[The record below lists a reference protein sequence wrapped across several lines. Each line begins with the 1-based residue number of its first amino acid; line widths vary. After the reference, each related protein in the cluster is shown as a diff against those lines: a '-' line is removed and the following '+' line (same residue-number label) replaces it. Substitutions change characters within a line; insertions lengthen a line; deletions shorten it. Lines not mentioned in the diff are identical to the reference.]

1 MNKYG
6 MSRSKITTTLAQV
19 DEARSNADKNA
30 RVPVEEHVQNHLS
43 QAGDLPG
50 TSQKNSFVSLTKV
63 DKLGINPGSSDN
75 HTPLGIYAYP
85 SEYVVRKLNGR
96 KITALPHA
104 SFQPYT
110 NIFSVQGNIVDLGT
124 MSGGELEKYKAAL
137 KKMYVSVAEGDP
149 DAEDFLEDEVL
160 DAASTEAPIGTP
172 GGQLWWIAGKTASVL
187 IEHPDI
193 GAKMYDAWPSSEY
206 SKSYNAVFRKIGIDG
221 CVDSKGQGIIYY
233 AEPTQAVFFA
243 GKNIEDVE
251 RHTNPQRQKPQ

>member
-1 MNKYG
+1 MQSIKTG
-6 MSRSKITTTLAQV
+6 IMQV
-19 DEARSNADKNA
+19 EARRNPGDNS
-30 RVPVEEHVQNHLS
+30 RVSVEEHIENHLS
-43 QAGDLPG
+43 QSGELSG

-85 SEYVVRKLNGR
+85 SEYVMHRLNGR

-104 SFQPYT
+104 GFQPYT

-124 MSGGELEKYKAAL
+124 MTGGDLQKYKNVL
-137 KKMYVSVAEGDP
+137 KKMYVSIADGDP

-160 DAASTEAPIGTP
+160 DAASTEAPISTP

-193 GAKMYDAWPSSEY
+193 GAKMYDAWPSTEY
-206 SKSYNAVFRKIGIDG
+206 SKSYNSVFRKIGIDG

-243 GKNIEDVE
+243 GNTITDLE
-251 RHTNPQRQKPQ
+251 RHTNPQRKKTQ